1 MYIQN
6 ITSYFGYYLHFI
18 YSPCTVHVHVA
29 QLLCIS
35 PISNLCFMHENVLSL
50 DNCISYF
57 VTQGI
62 NLFTQTYP
70 NNGTLNVKI
79 QLSINV
85 EF

>member
-1 MYIQN
+1 
-6 ITSYFGYYLHFI
+6 
-18 YSPCTVHVHVA
+18 
-29 QLLCIS
+29 
-35 PISNLCFMHENVLSL
+35 MHENVLSL